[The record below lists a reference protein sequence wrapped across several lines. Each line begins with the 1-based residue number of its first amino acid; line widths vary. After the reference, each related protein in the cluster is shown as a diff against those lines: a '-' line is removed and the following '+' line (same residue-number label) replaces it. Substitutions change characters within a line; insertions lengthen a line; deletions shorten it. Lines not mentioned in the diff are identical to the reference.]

1 MLLSKTNS
9 ESDVRKLKGLS
20 RQEVLTNAQ
29 DALGTWQVV
38 QGLGENSL
46 SERWQSWLGQH
57 FHSYWCKNALL
68 PQGMRILLLQ
78 MKKQKEKQP
87 RAEVLCC
94 AAQGGPAGTTWTSV
108 EGGERV
114 QPFLPKNSLEILSF
128 SLRWATLSFQKWFT
142 ILWISTLSQ
151 KLGHWRL

>member
-46 SERWQSWLGQH
+46 SER
-57 FHSYWCKNALL
+57 
-68 PQGMRILLLQ
+68 
-78 MKKQKEKQP
+78 
-87 RAEVLCC
+87 
-94 AAQGGPAGTTWTSV
+94 
-108 EGGERV
+108 
-114 QPFLPKNSLEILSF
+114 
-128 SLRWATLSFQKWFT
+128 
-142 ILWISTLSQ
+142 
-151 KLGHWRL
+151 